1 MIEFPKYVELFLI
14 IPWFV
19 QRCYKTKDVL
29 FNGIEQNRQILKAT
43 GDLKSQLPLTA
54 SNSITST
61 HFLV

>member
-29 FNGIEQNRQILKAT
+29 FHGIEQKRQILKAT
-43 GDLKSQLPLTA
+43 GD
-54 SNSITST
+54 
-61 HFLV
+61 

>member
-1 MIEFPKYVELFLI
+1 MIEFPKYAELFLI

-29 FNGIEQNRQILKAT
+29 LNGIEQKRQILKANS
-43 GDLKSQLPLTA
+43 DLNCQLPLTA
-54 SNSITST
+54 SNSIIST